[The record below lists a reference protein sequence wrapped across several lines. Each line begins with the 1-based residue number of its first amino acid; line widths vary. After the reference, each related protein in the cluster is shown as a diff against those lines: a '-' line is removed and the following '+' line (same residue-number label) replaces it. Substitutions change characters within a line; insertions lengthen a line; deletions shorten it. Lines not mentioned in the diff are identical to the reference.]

1 MDLTACPFCQ
11 PLPPERVLAASDT
24 FVAFFDGFPV
34 TPGHTLVI
42 PKRHVTSL
50 FDLPEREYQE
60 LWAQV
65 AELRKML
72 AEKFHPSAFNIG
84 VNDGTEAGQTVD
96 HAHIHIIP
104 RYAGDVADPRG
115 GIRWI
120 IPARVKCW

>member
-1 MDLTACPFCQ
+1 MHQTTCLFCQ
-11 PLPPERVLAASDT
+11 PLPPERVLVASDA

-42 PKRHVTSL
+42 PKRHVPSL
-50 FDLPEREYQE
+50 FDLPEREYLE

-65 AELRKML
+65 AEVRKKL
-72 AEKFHPSAFNIG
+72 AEKFHPSGFNIG
-84 VNDGTEAGQTVD
+84 VNDGPEAGQTVG

-104 RYAGDVADPRG
+104 RYAGDVPDPRG

-120 IPARVKCW
+120 IPAKAKYW